1 MDWDTARV
9 DEHKIL
15 QKVTSEELEEIFHK
29 PVCFPRQHPLFRRL
43 AVKSAG
49 IVLSSLSVKI
59 GRTGNRLKERLQ
71 LPGSSM

>member
-29 PVCFPRQHPLFRRL
+29 PVCFPAFLCHSQS
-43 AVKSAG
+43 VEC
-49 IVLSSLSVKI
+49 SVKLVSTLFLE
-59 GRTGNRLKERLQ
+59 GLRSRVQALFYLRCL
-71 LPGSSM
+71 